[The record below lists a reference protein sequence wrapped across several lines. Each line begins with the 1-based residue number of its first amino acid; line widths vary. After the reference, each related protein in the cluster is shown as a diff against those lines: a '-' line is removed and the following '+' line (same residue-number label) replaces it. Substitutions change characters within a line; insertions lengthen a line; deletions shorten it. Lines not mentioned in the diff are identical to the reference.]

1 MVMLPGEIA
10 REYAAASNPRKQI
23 GILAELNQC
32 SRDDIRTILREQGVE
47 LPRPGRPKKEPE
59 PKPTPEETFQEPFK
73 AFSELKG
80 SVGKK
85 PEDVSGKEA
94 LGLVVRA
101 AAVDAIAELLRRNET
116 TDYLFAA
123 GFREQVR
130 GVLALVH
137 EIEREAENAGED

>member
-1 MVMLPGEIA
+1 MVMQPGEIA
-10 REYAAASNPRKQI
+10 REYAAASNPQKQI

-32 SRDDIRTILREQGVE
+32 SRDDIRTIQQEQGVE
-47 LPRPGRPKKEPE
+47 LPRPGRRKKEPE

-73 AFSELKG
+73 AFQELKG

-101 AAVDAIAELLRRNET
+101 AAVDAIAELLAREPEGCGPE
-116 TDYLFAA
+116 A
-123 GFREQVR
+123 FREQVR
-130 GVLALVH
+130 GALAMVH
-137 EIEREAENAGED
+137 EIEREAKHAED